1 MFLNNKIKYICAIV
15 IGISAFNLSAKV
27 NGEQPLPS
35 KTDWYF
41 AVRTNLNSAAII
53 TGIPATWHALY
64 YTGFPAAKNCIQY
77 ASGTIDRQ
85 TMLKEIKV
93 VARTQFS
100 RSLFLAGLAVAIEG
114 VNKLYFKPKYYGK
127 IAS

>member
-1 MFLNNKIKYICAIV
+1 MFLNNKIKYVFVIV
-15 IGISAFNLSAKV
+15 IGLTVFNLSAEANQQV
-27 NGEQPLPS
+27 PG

-53 TGIPATWHALY
+53 TGIAATWHALCY
-64 YTGFPAAKNCIQY
+64 SGLPVAKSCAQY

-85 TMLKEIKV
+85 TMLKELKGI
-93 VARTQFS
+93 ARTQFS

-114 VNKLYFKPKYYGK
+114 VNKLYFKPKDYGK

>member
-1 MFLNNKIKYICAIV
+1 MVNNKTKYICAIV
-15 IGISAFNLSAKV
+15 IGLTAFNLSAEI
-27 NGEQPLPS
+27 NAEQQVPG

-41 AVRTNLNSAAII
+41 AVRTNLNSASII
-53 TGIPATWHALY
+53 TGIAATWHALY
-64 YTGFPAAKNCIQY
+64 YAAFPVAKSCAQY

-114 VNKLYFKPKYYGK
+114 VNKFYFKPKYYGK
-127 IAS
+127 RAS